1 MISVF
6 TSESATCGHPDK
18 ICDQIA
24 DAVLDDI
31 LSHDEKACVSCEVTA
46 CEENIHIMGKITAAY
61 TPDYDTIARS
71 VISGAGYDRPDLG
84 FDARNCYVHPQS
96 SDFSRIINCRHE
108 EDMGAGSQC
117 VVSGYACDET
127 PEGMPLPITLA
138 NRLSKELQRV
148 RQEQIIPYLLPDG
161 TAQVCVA
168 YQNGKPFRLST
179 VVISA
184 QHRADAGTDSLREA
198 IDRCV
203 VRSSMP
209 SDMIDAKTDI
219 YINPTGSFVTGG
231 PAGCSGMTG
240 R

>member
-1 MISVF
+1 
-6 TSESATCGHPDK
+6 
-18 ICDQIA
+18 
-24 DAVLDDI
+24 
-31 LSHDEKACVSCEVTA
+31 
-46 CEENIHIMGKITAAY
+46 
-61 TPDYDTIARS
+61 
-71 VISGAGYDRPDLG
+71 
-84 FDARNCYVHPQS
+84 
-96 SDFSRIINCRHE
+96 
-108 EDMGAGSQC
+108 
-117 VVSGYACDET
+117 
-127 PEGMPLPITLA
+127 MPLPITLA

-209 SDMIDAKTDI
+209 
-219 YINPTGSFVTGG
+219 
-231 PAGCSGMTG
+231 
-240 R
+240 